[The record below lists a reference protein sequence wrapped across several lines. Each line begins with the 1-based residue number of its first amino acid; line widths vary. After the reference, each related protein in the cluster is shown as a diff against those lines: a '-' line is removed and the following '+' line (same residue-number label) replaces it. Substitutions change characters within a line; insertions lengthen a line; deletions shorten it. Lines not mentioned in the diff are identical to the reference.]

1 MIRVQRLY
9 IVEFF
14 KVLSILTIGMSVLF
28 GILGLSEKIA
38 EFMQYTP
45 TILQLAEYAFASVP
59 RYVVYFMPMGAL
71 LSSLF
76 IFSMAIKR
84 REIVAIKTSGG
95 KMKRLLAP
103 FVLIGILLML
113 LSFVLGE
120 FLVPVT
126 ALKVRAVT
134 TEITGGG
141 KKMAYFKEGTLY
153 MRGKDGS
160 IVKVSLF
167 LPEQNRA
174 QGISIFR
181 YTGGELRERIDAETG
196 TWENDVWKL
205 KNIYIYNLA
214 SGTYKQQD
222 EMIYN
227 EIESPMIFREDVLKV
242 EEMTLTELIRYK
254 NRLSDAGFKNAKL
267 SVDVSARLSYPIINL
282 FMLLLGISLSVGGEQ
297 KGLEKIFR
305 TKMQGAHSHVGVL
318 SAGLGLVISLAYW
331 LGYSFTLS
339 LGYSGT
345 VPPLVAPWII
355 PILFSLVSIYLY
367 RNIPE

>member
-9 IVEFF
+9 ILEFF

-38 EFMQYTP
+38 DFMQYSP
-45 TILQLAEYAFASVP
+45 TLSQLIQYAFMSVP

-71 LSSLF
+71 LSGLFVFSL
-76 IFSMAIKR
+76 AIKR

-95 KMKRLLAP
+95 RMKKLLAP
-103 FVLIGILLML
+103 FLAIGVMLML

-120 FLVPVT
+120 FVVPVT
-126 ALKVRAVT
+126 AVKVRSIIND
-134 TEITGGG
+134 ITAGG
-141 KKMAYFKEGTLY
+141 KKTAYFKEGTLF

-160 IVKVSLF
+160 IIKIGLF
-167 LPEQNRA
+167 LPEQNRS
-174 QGISIFR
+174 QNISIFR
-181 YTGGELRERIDAETG
+181 YADGELKERVEAETG
-196 TWENDVWKL
+196 IWENDAWRL
-205 KNIYIYNLA
+205 NNIYIFNLA
-214 SGTYKQQD
+214 AGTYAQKD
-222 EMIYN
+222 EMIYT
-227 EIESPMIFREDVLKV
+227 EIESPKIFREDVLKV

-254 NRLSDAGFKNAKL
+254 NRLSEAGFKNAKL

-305 TKMQGAHSHVGVL
+305 TKMQGAHSNVGVL
-318 SAGLGLVISLAYW
+318 SAGLGLAISVAYW
-331 LGYSFTLS
+331 LGYSFSLS

-345 VPPLVAPWII
+345 IPPIIAPWII
-355 PILFSLVSIYLY
+355 PVLFSLISIYLY
-367 RNIPE
+367 SNIPE